1 LKLVSQSIAQSW
13 NIQSKKETSMKTV
26 DYVLTFAR
34 IFKGIFEGGWRN
46 ARENGKVELQT
57 FSIKTQESI
66 TKTSSKFCQYQSF
79 VHQKTATINFNYRR
93 LNLSNSLAQE

>member
-1 LKLVSQSIAQSW
+1 
-13 NIQSKKETSMKTV
+13 
-26 DYVLTFAR
+26 LTFAR

-66 TKTSSKFCQYQSF
+66 TKTSFKFCQYQSF
-79 VHQKTATINFNYRR
+79 VRSPENCHNQ
-93 LNLSNSLAQE
+93 LQLSSIKLK